1 MAEAASSGTA
11 TTLKPAPTCVPGT
24 GDAIDAEVIRETYDA
39 VLWAPWPVPEGDRAR
54 IGGLLR
60 GHVQLLI
67 PELTHVAPRLN
78 GAWRDTADHVLVS
91 SRGVLAGVVGTSQ
104 DDLHTLATQCRAL
117 LLLRTHAAP
126 LTCLMPR
133 TTEGRP

>member
-1 MAEAASSGTA
+1 MAEPASSGAA
-11 TTLKPAPTCVPGT
+11 TTLKPAPTCVPGR
-24 GDAIDAEVIRETYDA
+24 DDEIDAEVIRETYDA

-67 PELTHVAPRLN
+67 PELTHAAPSLS

-91 SRGVLAGVVGTSQ
+91 SCEVLDGVVGTSQ
-104 DDLHTLATQCRAL
+104 DDLYALATQCRAL
-117 LLLRTHAAP
+117 LLLRTRAAP

-133 TTEGRP
+133 ITEGRP